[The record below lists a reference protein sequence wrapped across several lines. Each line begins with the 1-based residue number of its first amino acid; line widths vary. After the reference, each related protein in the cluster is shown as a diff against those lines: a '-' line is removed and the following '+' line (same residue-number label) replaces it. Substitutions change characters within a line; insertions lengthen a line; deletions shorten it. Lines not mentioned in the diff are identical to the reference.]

1 MRGEGCHGEAGSM
14 STNTSV
20 RRIVY
25 ALLVAAVVAL
35 VLVAAGTGSG
45 PFLRAGAAE
54 GRAPMKEDPLVE
66 TVHKTEDEWREAL
79 TKEEFHILR
88 EKGTERPG
96 TSEYVDAPGPG
107 LYVCA
112 ACGHPLFET
121 EDQFHSGTGWPSYTR
136 PATPESVLEFE
147 DRSWGMT
154 RTEIVCRRCGGH
166 LGHVFTDGP
175 PPTGLRYCING
186 VALDFRPGEDA
197 PVLSDD
203 GSRREAETPASGGDA
218 PDETEPG
225 LP

>member
-1 MRGEGCHGEAGSM
+1 ML
-14 STNTSV
+14 TND
-20 RRIVY
+20 RRLFY
-25 ALLVAAVVAL
+25 AFVVSGVLAV
-35 VLVAAGTGSG
+35 VLVAALTRAS
-45 PFLRAGAAE
+45 PFRRTSAAE
-54 GRAPMKEDPLVE
+54 GQAPMKEDPLVE
-66 TVHKTEDEWREAL
+66 TVHKSESEWREEL

-96 TSEYVDAPGPG
+96 TSGYVDAPGTG

-136 PATPESVLEFE
+136 PATATSVLEFE
-147 DRSWGMT
+147 DRSWGMS

-186 VALDFRPGEDA
+186 VALDFRPGESAPADTPMEPETDA
-197 PVLSDD
+197 ARPD
-203 GSRREAETPASGGDA
+203 GSGEASGQSGA
-218 PDETEPG
+218 AG
-225 LP
+225 G